1 MHRHGAKSMEVV
13 ALGEGTPHELN
24 TRPLWQG
31 MVGKPPQHMACEASA
46 PPSCSNPDLCHVSMA
61 EGTGLA
67 SILLDL
73 VGSTRIGSGGVGKAM
88 VGSLQGLSR

>member
-1 MHRHGAKSMEVV
+1 MEVV

-61 EGTGLA
+61 EATGLA
-67 SILLDL
+67 PFLLDL
-73 VGSTRIGSGGVGKAM
+73 VVSTRIESGGDGKGMGENVA
-88 VGSLQGLSR
+88 GRWRPR

>member
-1 MHRHGAKSMEVV
+1 MEVV

-46 PPSCSNPDLCHVSMA
+46 P
-61 EGTGLA
+61 TK
-67 SILLDL
+67 LLKSRL
-73 VGSTRIGSGGVGKAM
+73 VPCEHG
-88 VGSLQGLSR
+88 

>member
-24 TRPLWQG
+24 TLWPLWQG

-46 PPSCSNPDLCHVSMA
+46 PPSCSNPDLCHGSMA
-61 EGTGLA
+61 KATGLA

-73 VGSTRIGSGGVGKAM
+73 VVSTRIGDGGDGKATA
-88 VGSLQGLSR
+88 